1 MDAESDY
8 QKMIAGEWYN
18 PPALAERRLRA
29 QTLCS
34 QYNALPPGE
43 TAARLALLQ
52 ELLGAVDA
60 SAVIEQPF
68 HCDYGCNITL
78 GPRAF
83 LNYNCVMLD
92 CAPITLGEHVLC
104 GPGCSFLTAIHPVDP
119 AARLTDTERAEPIT
133 LHDNVWL
140 GGNVTILPG
149 VTIGK
154 NTVVGAGSVVTRSLP
169 ENVVAA
175 GNPARIIRQL

>member
-78 GPRAF
+78 GPRSF

-92 CAPITLGEHVLC
+92 CAPITLGDHVLC